1 MGLSFLTDRVMQVCI
16 GDEYSDW
23 VRVSS
28 GVPQGSVL
36 GPLLFLIYINELP
49 EKVKS
54 NIQMFADD
62 TKVYKQIK
70 APRDQLEFQDDLEKL
85 GEWSEEWLLAF
96 NVGKCKRMRMGHG
109 NPRYQHYMRTPDG
122 QVTLDEINEEKDL
135 GV

>member
-1 MGLSFLTDRVMQVCI
+1 MQVCI

-28 GVPQGSVL
+28 GVLQGSVL
-36 GPLLFLIYINELP
+36 GPLLFLIYINKLP

-70 APRDQLEFQDDLEKL
+70 APRDKLEF
-85 GEWSEEWLLAF
+85 
-96 NVGKCKRMRMGHG
+96 
-109 NPRYQHYMRTPDG
+109 
-122 QVTLDEINEEKDL
+122 
-135 GV
+135 